1 MNFSII
7 RKSDKTKVRSGKL
20 KTAHGIVNTPFFLPI
35 ATRGAVKNLSVEEL
49 KKIGAEIILSNT
61 YHLML
66 TPGLGVIREARGLHK
81 FINWKGPILTDS
93 GGFQVFSLAKHRKIT
108 EQGVEFID
116 PVWNKKH
123 LLTPERAIDIQLLL
137 GSDIIMVLDEC
148 PEYDSPKEYYKQ
160 SVERTT
166 RWAKRCKDYFECKVD
181 MKKDKRPLLFAIVQ
195 GGPHKELREKSAKD
209 LVKISFD
216 GYAIGG
222 SDTVKAPEKM
232 FESLNY
238 SLKYLPENKPRYYMG
253 VGYPNDIVKAVKM
266 GVDMFDCVIPTREAR
281 HGRLFIWNYESGI
294 MNNENFYQEL
304 NILKSE
310 YKADMEPVD
319 KYCKCYTCKN
329 YSRAYIHH
337 LLKTEENLGLRLVS
351 IHNLQFYLDLM
362 RKLRGKNFK

>member
-1 MNFSII
+1 
-7 RKSDKTKVRSGKL
+7 
-20 KTAHGIVNTPFFLPI
+20 
-35 ATRGAVKNLSVEEL
+35 
-49 KKIGAEIILSNT
+49 
-61 YHLML
+61 
-66 TPGLGVIREARGLHK
+66 
-81 FINWKGPILTDS
+81 
-93 GGFQVFSLAKHRKIT
+93 
-108 EQGVEFID
+108 
-116 PVWNKKH
+116 
-123 LLTPERAIDIQLLL
+123 
-137 GSDIIMVLDEC
+137 
-148 PEYDSPKEYYKQ
+148 
-160 SVERTT
+160 
-166 RWAKRCKDYFECKVD
+166 
-181 MKKDKRPLLFAIVQ
+181 
-195 GGPHKELREKSAKD
+195 
-209 LVKISFD
+209 
-216 GYAIGG
+216 
-222 SDTVKAPEKM
+222 
-232 FESLNY
+232 
-238 SLKYLPENKPRYYMG
+238 MG